1 MYVSELVILFRA
13 QSPMACVNA
22 SDWSVVV
29 KSGQALKR
37 DGSTDHC
44 TQDLRRNYA
53 CSSALE
59 NCLLFGDSC

>member
-13 QSPMACVNA
+13 QIPMVCVNT

-29 KSGQALKR
+29 KSRQALKR

-44 TQDLRRNYA
+44 IQDLRRNYL
-53 CSSALE
+53 CVFLSAGELPSVW
-59 NCLLFGDSC
+59 G